1 MNVRSKLIWSKGT
14 GNKKYKVTVKQL
26 GKKKTIQFGDNR
38 YGQYKDK
45 TPLKLYS
52 HMDTLDKDRR
62 RLYRL
67 RHSYPKRKYTPG
79 WFALKYLW

>member
-1 MNVRSKLIWSKGT
+1 MVKLIWSKGT

-79 WFALKYLW
+79 WFASKYLW